1 MKEYNQFFACPHIA
15 SSVSSVKVMLVMA
28 IGTCFCP
35 KDEFKALRQDAIQWI
50 YAAQSWLASP
60 DEKSRLHMSLIQIQC
75 LALLAR
81 PLFSVGGDLTWIT
94 IGSVMRTAM
103 QMGLHRDPIHFPR
116 ISPFHGEIRRR
127 LWATI
132 LELNLTTS
140 LETGMVPM
148 ISRNQYDTEP
158 PVNIDDEDISEA
170 TTVRPIS
177 KPREVFTRMSIQ
189 VLVLQSFATRLEIAQ
204 LVNNIHFQPSYDEI
218 LRIAAVLMKSYSENH
233 TFITRNRDAASEN
246 VYKPTAFH
254 RKVLDL
260 STQQFL
266 LALHR
271 PFAIMARNDPRFYYS
286 HKVYVECA
294 LAVMSYN
301 HMDASTPTS
310 PLNNGDFDDDYTRL
324 RIASGGYL
332 KDIIIHATL
341 VIYLE
346 LIIPLDEDP
355 SLSFTQDCI
364 LQRSPFRKFL
374 GDAIQLS
381 RARLEVSET
390 NVKGHLMFSIALA
403 HVDAMEQGI
412 SGEKNVI
419 DAARESLLLSEKLL
433 TQRLPKSTEQ
443 ILQDEN
449 ASMVELPFS
458 HQYVDM
464 AMQDWGMMDYGEG
477 DISNDYW
484 FFPPRNENISFAN
497 SGRQD
502 ISL

>member
-1 MKEYNQFFACPHIA
+1 
-15 SSVSSVKVMLVMA
+15 MLVMA

-60 DEKSRLHMSLIQIQC
+60 DEKARLHMSLIQIQC

-81 PLFSVGGDLTWIT
+81 PIFSVSGDLVWIT
-94 IGSVMRTAM
+94 IGTVIRTAM

-132 LELNLTTS
+132 MEFNVTSS

-148 ISRNQYDTEP
+148 VATDQYDTEP
-158 PVNIDDEDISEA
+158 PANIDDEDISEA
-170 TTVRPIS
+170 TIARPVS
-177 KPREVFTRMSIQ
+177 KPRDVFTRASIQ
-189 VLVLQSFATRLEIAQ
+189 CLIVQSFATRLEVAQ
-204 LVNNIHFQPSYDEI
+204 LINHIQFEPSYDEI
-218 LRIAAVLMKSYSENH
+218 LRIGTLLMKSYKENH
-233 TFITRNRDAASEN
+233 TFITHARETVPNNAYR
-246 VYKPTAFH
+246 PTAFH

-271 PFAIMARNDPRFYYS
+271 PFALMARNDPRFYYS

-301 HMDASTPTS
+301 DIGAPSASP
-310 PLNNGDFDDDYTRL
+310 PLNNGDFEDDYTRL
-324 RIASGGYL
+324 RVASGGYL

-364 LQRSPFRKFL
+364 PQRSPFRKFL
-374 GDAIQLS
+374 GDALELS
-381 RARLEVSET
+381 KVRLELSET
-390 NVKGHLMFSIALA
+390 NIKGHLMFSIALA

-412 SGEKNVI
+412 SGEQNVI
-419 DAARESLLLSEKLL
+419 NAARESLRLSEKLL
-433 TQRLPKSTEQ
+433 TERLPKSDEQ
-443 ILQDEN
+443 ILQDAN
-449 ASMVELPFS
+449 ASMGEQQFS
-458 HQYVDM
+458 QQDVDM
-464 AMQDWGMMDYGEG
+464 AMQDWGMMDYGEDG
-477 DISNDYW
+477 SNDYW
-484 FFPPRNENISFAN
+484 FFPPWNENPSFVN
-497 SGRQD
+497 GGRQD
-502 ISL
+502 AGL